1 MRHFGKMSS
10 YAYMKNRQ
18 TRVSLAM
25 RVAVMLSGYQLLV
38 DNRDQW
44 LPPNTLTA

>member
-1 MRHFGKMSS
+1 MSYGNLATSIPYATWGKMSS

-25 RVAVMLSGYQLLV
+25 CVGDVVINLLC
-38 DNRDQW
+38 
-44 LPPNTLTA
+44 

>member
-1 MRHFGKMSS
+1 MSHGNLGDTHTIRHFGKMSS

-25 RVAVMLSGYQLLV
+25 CGQVMTMMLL
-38 DNRDQW
+38 DG
-44 LPPNTLTA
+44 